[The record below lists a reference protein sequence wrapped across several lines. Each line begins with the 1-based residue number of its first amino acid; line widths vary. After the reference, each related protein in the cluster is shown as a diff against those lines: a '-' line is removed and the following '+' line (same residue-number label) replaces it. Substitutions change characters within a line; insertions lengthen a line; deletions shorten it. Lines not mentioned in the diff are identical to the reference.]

1 MYLQVCKILGVE
13 INLSKSIS
21 SPNKP
26 VFEFAKRTYNNG
38 VDVSPVPFKPLIH
51 PSLADIVGN
60 YLLFSKKGLIKTSG
74 ILLRFLTRFGSINQ
88 NDLLHPILAI
98 LGAYTSMKLVP
109 HRWLVESLVD
119 PKDEEFDFDSSPL
132 RIPLVSSI
140 KLIMDVSSGMPNEQY
155 PFSHQ
160 ETRSEFYD
168 DYEDEFANVI
178 SNEALMLAR
187 KLEVDYD
194 DIILSASETVCPLTL
209 CENGVALLIRTE
221 GIWGSVQGWVEEN
234 FLS

>member
-1 MYLQVCKILGVE
+1 ME
-13 INLSKSIS
+13 INLTKSICS
-21 SPNKP
+21 LNKP

-38 VDVSPVPFKPLIH
+38 VDVSPIPFKPLIH

-60 YLLFSKKGLIKTSG
+60 FLLFSQRGLIKTPG
-74 ILLRFLTRFGSINQ
+74 ILLHFLTRFGSINH

-98 LGAYTSMKLVP
+98 LGAYTSKKLVP
-109 HRWLVESLVD
+109 HRWLVESLVN
-119 PKDEEFDFDSSPL
+119 PKDEEFDFESSPL

-140 KLIMDVSSGMPNEQY
+140 KLIMDGIRNEISEENY

-160 ETRSEFYD
+160 EVREEFYD

-178 SNEALMLAR
+178 ANEALTLAR

-194 DIILSASETVCPLTL
+194 NILLSVLNSVVDLNSQGEQWEQLVRA
-209 CENGVALLIRTE
+209 E
-221 GIWGSVQGWVEEN
+221 GIRGSIIGYMESN
-234 FLS
+234 FLN